1 MSPSVNITRRRW
13 RRERD
18 GKLVT
23 RYVVR
28 YRLGGRETQPMHG
41 GSFTTRAE
49 AETRARWL
57 AGELAAMRVPDLRQL
72 ARAADEPTVAVAI
85 ESWLASRHDLAPNT
99 RAGYRPAVRRVV
111 LELGGIRVGALTP
124 EDVVAWI
131 GGLVESGASRST
143 IHHSLVVLRQA
154 LDDHRDPNP
163 ARHRTV
169 RLPRAERSEATPPTH
184 AHWQVILDGVSSRVR
199 LPLRVLEGTGLR
211 VGELQ
216 RLAWGDVDVPGGRL
230 FVRGGK
236 SRAARRWVPVPPA
249 LMSELEALVPR
260 EDRRA
265 EAPVFPGLLH
275 VTLRQAMRRA
285 CLAAGIPNYSPHDLR
300 HRYITL
306 LVRRGIDPAAVAAL
320 AGHAHKSMTLDTYS
334 HLLLDEEIR

>member
-13 RRERD
+13 VRKRD
-18 GKLVT
+18 GKLQT

-28 YRLGGRETQPMHG
+28 YRLGGRETQPLHA
-41 GSFTTRAE
+41 GSFVTRGE
-49 AETRARWL
+49 ADARARWI

-72 ARAADEPTVAVAI
+72 SRAAEAPTVAAAV
-85 ESWLASRHDLAPNT
+85 ESWIASRHDLAETT
-99 RAGYRPAVRRVV
+99 RAGYRPAMRRI
-111 LELGGIRVGALTP
+111 LPELGRIRVAALTS
-124 EDVVAWI
+124 EDIVAWI
-131 GGLVESGASRST
+131 GRLVATGHSRST

-154 LDDHRDPNP
+154 LDEHRDPNP
-163 ARHRTV
+163 ARHRSV
-169 RLPRAERSEATPPTH
+169 RLPRSERLEATPPTH
-184 AHWQVILDGVSSRVR
+184 AHWQVILDGVSGRVR

-216 RLAWGDVDVPGGRL
+216 RLAWGDLDVPGGRL

-236 SRAARRWVPVPPA
+236 SRAARRWVPVPAP
-249 LMSELEALVPR
+249 LMEEVEALRPR

-265 EAPVFPGLLH
+265 DEPVFPGLLH
-275 VTLRQAMRRA
+275 VTLRMAMRRA

-306 LVRRGIDPAAVAAL
+306 LVRHGMDPAAVASL
-320 AGHAHKSMTLDTYS
+320 AGHARKSLTLDTYS
-334 HLLLDEEIR
+334 HLLLDEGIG